1 MLDRSRTVPPVDV
14 YLVWFGC
21 HEKGIFG
28 SAHFAA
34 THQDLLDRTIGMVE
48 LDAMAR
54 PLNGLD
60 DPVNLESWSY
70 SRLGDDTLPFPDFL
84 QDEAGDRGIDA
95 LTWDFHWLLSDIT
108 GFVPYDVPNAL
119 LDNLDLPAVEQ
130 LGTAHYTAHWHS
142 PNDTIEHARAEAS
155 QFERLTRVLLAAA
168 LDTGAKNPNLRVT
181 PEPSGRAVF
190 LANHTESVHMAPLL
204 FTDLGTILAW
214 EGLDLDLVPYGE
226 ALTATDLEDAKVVV
240 VLPPHDYPSE
250 LADVDLYDEAWSVPE
265 VALLTTYVENGGL
278 LVLTDSAARLGPF
291 GHPRESNEDWYD
303 INLIAQEFGIEF
315 SSRIAGSEAEVSEAH
330 ATRGRRRR
338 AGDVVEQRYRADSRR
353 TGPDPGDD
361 KRHCRCRSR

>member
-1 MLDRSRTVPPVDV
+1 M
-14 YLVWFGC
+14 
-21 HEKGIFG
+21 
-28 SAHFAA
+28 
-34 THQDLLDRTIGMVE
+34 
-48 LDAMAR
+48 
-54 PLNGLD
+54 
-60 DPVNLESWSY
+60 
-70 SRLGDDTLPFPDFL
+70 
-84 QDEAGDRGIDA
+84 
-95 LTWDFHWLLSDIT
+95 
-108 GFVPYDVPNAL
+108 
-119 LDNLDLPAVEQ
+119 PAVEQ

-142 PNDTIEHARAEAS
+142 PNDTIEHARVEAS

-168 LDTGAKNPNLRVT
+168 LDTGAKDPNLRVT

-226 ALTATDLEDAKVVV
+226 ALSATDLEDAKVVV

-265 VALLTTYVENGGL
+265 VALLTAYVENGGL

-303 INLIAQEFGIEF
+303 INLIAREFGIEF
-315 SSRIAGSEAEVSEAH
+315 SSQIAGSEAEVSEAH
-330 ATRGRRRR
+330 RLVAGVDVLAMLSNNAIGLTPGEQGQTLATTNGT
-338 AGDVVEQRYRADSRR
+338 AVVVHVEHGDEGGEVLAL
-353 TGPDPGDD
+353 GDISMFISQSGQPSNF
-361 KRHCRCRSR
+361 RFWQNLAQYAAAR